1 MTRSKWKGPYVNL
14 ILLDKSNHK
23 NGNKTASRSCEIVPK
38 FVGKT
43 FNVHNGNKYMPVLVT
58 EEMVGHKLG
67 EFTFTRKKFLFKKKS
82 K

>member
-14 ILLDKSNHK
+14 ILLNKSNHNNCTK
-23 NGNKTASRSCEIVPK
+23 IASRSCEILPK

-43 FNVHNGNKYMPVLVT
+43 FDVHNGNKYMSIIIT
-58 EEMVGHKLG
+58 EEMVGHKFG